1 MNTPVFYIIEGGDYI
16 GDYVYSLNS
25 GKMIKNGCLDDYK
38 FQMPYDS
45 ALNLLHQLNENFHLG
60 IFLRLMTIQDA
71 PPSTQSILITR
82 KSGVSYPTN
91 LTWEEEIDSLD

>member
-1 MNTPVFYIIEGGDYI
+1 MNTPIYYIITGGDFI
-16 GDYVYSLNS
+16 GDYVYSINS
-25 GKMIKNGCLDDYK
+25 GKMIKNGFLDDYK
-38 FQMPYDS
+38 FQMPYS

-71 PPSTQSILITR
+71 PPSTQSVLIAR
-82 KSGVSYPTN
+82 RSDVSYLTN